1 MTQLILASTSAAR
14 RMILAQA
21 GVDCDAI
28 APMVDEDAIKQSLL
42 DHSVSARDIADALA
56 EAKAVKLSSKF
67 PQGLVIGAD
76 QTLECADGSVLD
88 KPEFPADAITQL
100 TLMAGATHKLYSAVV
115 VAERGEP
122 VWRFVA
128 TSRMT
133 VRPLSDAFI
142 ADYVETHWDAIR
154 HCVGCYQI
162 EGAGA
167 QLFSQI
173 QGGHFDIMGLPLL
186 PLLSFLRE
194 RGILPL

>member
-1 MTQLILASTSAAR
+1 M
-14 RMILAQA
+14 LAQA
-21 GVDCDAI
+21 GVACEAMS
-28 APMVDEDAIKQSLL
+28 PMVDEESIKHSLL
-42 DHSVSARDIADALA
+42 DHNVSARDIADALA

-67 PQGLVIGAD
+67 PQAFVIGAD
-76 QTLECADGSVLD
+76 QTLECVDGSMLD
-88 KPEFPADAITQL
+88 KPESQADAIAQL
-100 TLMAGATHKLYSAVV
+100 TLMAGTTHKLYSAAV

-142 ADYVETHWDAIR
+142 AEYVEANWHAFR

-162 EGAGA
+162 EGVGA
-167 QLFSQI
+167 QLFSQV

-194 RGILPL
+194 KGHLAT

>member
-1 MTQLILASTSAAR
+1 MTQLILASTSSAR
-14 RMILAQA
+14 RLMLAQA

-28 APMVDEDAIKQSLL
+28 APMVDEDSIKQSLL

-67 PQGLVIGAD
+67 PQALVIGAD
-76 QTLECADGSVLD
+76 QTLECADGSMLD
-88 KPEFPADAITQL
+88 KPESPADAIAQL
-100 TLMAGATHKLYSAVV
+100 TQMAGATHKLYSAVV
-115 VAERGEP
+115 VAKRGEP
-122 VWRFVA
+122 AWRFVA

-142 ADYVETHWDAIR
+142 TDYVQTNWDAIR

-162 EGAGA
+162 EGAGV

-194 RGILPL
+194 RGILPT

>member
-1 MTQLILASTSAAR
+1 MTQLILASTSSAR
-14 RMILAQA
+14 RLMLAQA
-21 GVDCDAI
+21 GVNCDPI
-28 APMVDEDAIKQSLL
+28 APMVDEVSMQQSLL
-42 DHSVSARDIADALA
+42 DHKLAARDIADALA

-67 PQGLVIGAD
+67 PQALVIGAD
-76 QTLECADGSVLD
+76 QTLECADGSMLD
-88 KPEFPADAITQL
+88 KPESQADAIAQL
-100 TLMAGATHKLYSAVV
+100 TRMAGVTHKLYSAVV

-142 ADYVETHWDAIR
+142 AEYVETNWDAIR
-154 HCVGCYQI
+154 HCVGCYQV

-173 QGGHFDIMGLPLL
+173 QGSHFDIMGLPLL

-194 RGILPL
+194 KGHLAI

>member
-1 MTQLILASTSAAR
+1 MLSNT
-14 RMILAQA
+14 
-21 GVDCDAI
+21 GVDCDAMS
-28 APMVDEDAIKQSLL
+28 PMIDEDAVKQSLAN
-42 DHSVSARDIADALA
+42 HSLSPRDIADALA
-56 EAKAVKLSSKF
+56 EAKAVKLSSKN
-67 PQGLVIGAD
+67 PAALVIGAD
-76 QTLECADGSVLD
+76 QTLECANGSMLD
-88 KPEFPADAITQL
+88 KPESPADAIAQL
-100 TLMAGATHKLYSAVV
+100 TQMAGTTHKLYSAVV

-142 ADYVETHWDAIR
+142 ADYVDAHWASIR
-154 HCVGCYQI
+154 HCVGCYQV

-173 QGGHFDIMGLPLL
+173 QGSHFDIMGLPLL

-194 RGILPL
+194 RGMLPL

>member
-1 MTQLILASTSAAR
+1 M
-14 RMILAQA
+14 MLAQA
-21 GVDCDAI
+21 GVAADSI
-28 APMVDEDAIKQSLL
+28 APMVDEEAVKQSLK
-42 DHSVSARDIADALA
+42 DHNIGARDIADALA

-67 PQGLVIGAD
+67 PQAVVIGAD
-76 QTLECADGSVLD
+76 QTLECAGGSMLD
-88 KPEFPADAITQL
+88 KPESPEDAIAQLTQL
-100 TLMAGATHKLYSAVV
+100 AGATHKLYSAVV

-133 VRPLSDAFI
+133 VRPLSKLFI
-142 ADYVETHWDAIR
+142 ADYVEANWDAIR

-162 EGAGA
+162 EAAGA

-186 PLLSFLRE
+186 PLLSFFRE
-194 RGILPL
+194 KGHLAT

>member
-1 MTQLILASTSAAR
+1 MTQIILASTSNAR
-14 RMILAQA
+14 RLMLAQA
-21 GVDCDAI
+21 GVGCDAM
-28 APMVDEDAIKQSLL
+28 APMVDEVSIKQSLL
-42 DHSVSARDIADALA
+42 DHKLKARDIADALA

-67 PQGLVIGAD
+67 PQALVIGAD
-76 QTLECADGSVLD
+76 QTLECAGGLMLD
-88 KPEFPADAITQL
+88 KPKSQADAIVQL
-100 TLMAGATHKLYSAVV
+100 TLMTKATHKLYSAVV

-133 VRPLSDAFI
+133 VRPLSDPFI
-142 ADYVETHWDAIR
+142 AEYVETNWDAIR

-194 RGILPL
+194 KGMLST

>member
-1 MTQLILASTSAAR
+1 MTQLILASTSSAR
-14 RMILAQA
+14 RMMLTQV

-28 APMVDEDAIKQSLL
+28 APMVDEVSIKQSLL
-42 DHSVSARDIADALA
+42 DHNLSARDIADALA

-67 PQGLVIGAD
+67 PQALVIGAD
-76 QTLECADGSVLD
+76 QTLECADGSMLD
-88 KPEFPADAITQL
+88 KPESPADAIAQL
-100 TLMAGATHKLYSAVV
+100 TQMAGTTHKLYSAVV
-115 VAERGEP
+115 VAEKGEP

-142 ADYVETHWDAIR
+142 ANYVEAHWDAIQ

-173 QGGHFDIMGLPLL
+173 QGSHFDIMGLPLL

>member
-1 MTQLILASTSAAR
+1 MTQLILASTSSAR
-14 RMILAQA
+14 RMMLAQA
-21 GVDCDAI
+21 GVVVEAV
-28 APMVDEDAIKQSLL
+28 APMVDEDSIKQSLL
-42 DHSVSARDIADALA
+42 NHNVSARDIADALA

-67 PQGLVIGAD
+67 PPALVIGGD

-88 KPEFPADAITQL
+88 KPQSPADAIAQL
-100 TLMAGATHKLYSAVV
+100 TQMAGATHKLYSAVV

-128 TSRMT
+128 ASRMT
-133 VRPLSDAFI
+133 VRPLSDDFI
-142 ADYVETHWDAIR
+142 ADYVRANWDAIR

-194 RGILPL
+194 RGILST

>member
-1 MTQLILASTSAAR
+1 MTQLILASTSSAR
-14 RMILAQA
+14 RMMLKQA

-28 APMVDEDAIKQSLL
+28 APMVDEESVKQGLL
-42 DHSVSARDIADALA
+42 NHNLSTRDIADALA

-67 PQGLVIGAD
+67 PQALVIGAD
-76 QTLECADGSVLD
+76 QTLECADGSMLD
-88 KPEFPADAITQL
+88 KPESPADAIAQL
-100 TLMAGATHKLYSAVV
+100 TQIAGSTHKLYSAVV

-128 TSRMT
+128 TSRLT

-142 ADYVETHWDAIR
+142 ADYVEAHWDAIR

-194 RGILPL
+194 KGHLSI

>member
-1 MTQLILASTSAAR
+1 MTQLILASTSSAR
-14 RMILAQA
+14 RLMLAQA

-28 APMVDEDAIKQSLL
+28 APMVDEDPIKQSLL
-42 DHSVSARDIADALA
+42 DHCVSARDIADALA

-67 PQGLVIGAD
+67 PQALVIGAD

>member
-14 RMILAQA
+14 RMILAHA

-28 APMVDEDAIKQSLL
+28 APMVDEVSIKQSLL
-42 DHSVSARDIADALA
+42 NHKLSARDIADALA
-56 EAKAVKLSSKF
+56 EAKAVKLSRKF
-67 PQGLVIGAD
+67 PQALVIGAD

>member
-1 MTQLILASTSAAR
+1 MTQLILASTSSAR
-14 RMILAQA
+14 RMMLSNA

-28 APMVDEDAIKQSLL
+28 APMVDEDAVKQSLL
-42 DHSVSARDIADALA
+42 NQNVSARDVADALA
-56 EAKAVKLSSKF
+56 EAKAVKLSLKN
-67 PQGLVIGAD
+67 PRALVIGAD
-76 QTLECADGSVLD
+76 QTLECADGTLLD
-88 KPEFPADAITQL
+88 KPDSPEQAISQL
-100 TLMAGATHKLYSAVV
+100 TQMAGAAHKLFSAAV

-133 VRPLSDAFI
+133 MRPLSDDFI
-142 ADYVETHWDAIR
+142 ANYVATHWESIR

-162 EGAGA
+162 EGVGA

-173 QGGHFDIMGLPLL
+173 QGSHFDIMGLPLL

-194 RGILPL
+194 RGILAI

>member
-1 MTQLILASTSAAR
+1 MTQLILASTSSAR
-14 RMILAQA
+14 RMMLSNA

-28 APMVDEDAIKQSLL
+28 APMVDEDAVKQSFLNQK
-42 DHSVSARDIADALA
+42 VSARDIADALA
-56 EAKAVKLSSKF
+56 EAKAVKLSLKN
-67 PQGLVIGAD
+67 PTGLVIGAD
-76 QTLECADGSVLD
+76 QTLECADGILLD
-88 KPEFPADAITQL
+88 KPNSPEQAISQL
-100 TLMAGATHKLYSAVV
+100 TQMAGAAHKLFSAAV

-122 VWRFVA
+122 IWRFVA

-133 VRPLSDAFI
+133 MRPLSDDFI
-142 ADYVETHWDAIR
+142 ANYVATHWESIR

-173 QGGHFDIMGLPLL
+173 QGSHFDIMGLPLL

-194 RGILPL
+194 RGVLAI

>member
-1 MTQLILASTSAAR
+1 MMLT
-14 RMILAQA
+14 QA
-21 GVDCDAI
+21 GVACEAMS
-28 APMVDEDAIKQSLL
+28 PMVDEASIKQSLL
-42 DHSVSARDIADALA
+42 DHNISARDIADALA
-56 EAKAVKLSSKF
+56 EAKAVKLSGKF
-67 PQGLVIGAD
+67 PQALVIGAD
-76 QTLECADGSVLD
+76 QTLECADGSMLD
-88 KPEFPADAITQL
+88 KPESQADAIAQL

-133 VRPLSDAFI
+133 VRRLSHAFMVE
-142 ADYVETHWDAIR
+142 YVEKNWVAIQ

-173 QGGHFDIMGLPLL
+173 QGSHFEIMGLPLL
-186 PLLSFLRE
+186 PLLSFLQE
-194 RGILPL
+194 KGHLAT

>member
-1 MTQLILASTSAAR
+1 MTQLILASTSSAR
-14 RMILAQA
+14 RMMLTQA
-21 GVDCDAI
+21 GVTCNAMS
-28 APMVDEDAIKQSLL
+28 PMVDEVSIKQSLL
-42 DHSVSARDIADALA
+42 NHNLKARDIADALA

-67 PQGLVIGAD
+67 PQAFVMGAD
-76 QTLECADGSVLD
+76 QTLECADGSMLD
-88 KPEFPADAITQL
+88 KPESQANAIAQL
-100 TLMAGATHKLYSAVV
+100 TQMAGTTHKLYSAVV

-142 ADYVETHWDAIR
+142 ADYVASNWDAIR
-154 HCVGCYQI
+154 HCVGCYQV

-194 RGILPL
+194 RGILAI

>member
-1 MTQLILASTSAAR
+1 MTQLILASTSSAR
-14 RMILAQA
+14 RMMLTQA
-21 GVDCDAI
+21 GVPCDAMS
-28 APMVDEDAIKQSLL
+28 PMVDEVSIKQSLL
-42 DHSVSARDIADALA
+42 SHNLGARDIADALA

-67 PQGLVIGAD
+67 PQAFVIGAD
-76 QTLECADGSVLD
+76 QTLECADGVMLD
-88 KPEFPADAITQL
+88 KPESQANAIAQL
-100 TLMAGATHKLYSAVV
+100 TQMAGATHKLYSAVV

-142 ADYVETHWDAIR
+142 TAYVASNWDAIR
-154 HCVGCYQI
+154 HCVGCYEI

-194 RGILPL
+194 KGHLAV